1 MSTNCENC
9 KRLEKRVAELE
20 QRCMELEKR
29 NQELELLVRE
39 LLSRLNSNSSNSHK
53 PPSSDPP
60 QSNSGRFPSR
70 AKSKGRKHRP
80 GVARK
85 MLPPEKVT
93 QFITLQPDTC
103 CRCGQDISKVSPT
116 GDRVSQQL
124 DLPEEIPL
132 VVREFHRHVVTCPH
146 CQANTTA
153 CIPSEYSSRL
163 VGLKLAA
170 FISTLR
176 PKFHMS
182 VQQIQELLLL
192 LFGSTGQI
200 SEGTIVN
207 VETGTS
213 CAAASVY
220 REARDQIQK
229 ASSIWSDETGWF
241 HPGIRPWLWVATS
254 ENLSLFQ
261 LSLSRSSKALKH
273 LLGNYSGF
281 LTSDRWGSYSIY
293 PLQMR
298 QLCLSHL
305 IRDFQKVHD
314 RDLGAKK
321 LGAWGVREL
330 KNAMKIWKAYR
341 LGQISQKQLNLSVR
355 PIRSRFKILV
365 KCGLQSKDRFMV
377 ALCKSLKKKW
387 AAVWSFAKYPEK
399 VEPTNNRAERALRK
413 QVIWRKISQGN
424 KSLNGLTFAQRLM
437 TITTS
442 LAQQGRNVM
451 DFLETMLKNFR
462 AGLAPPK
469 LSLNHAA

>member
-1 MSTNCENC
+1 VSTNCENC
-9 KRLEKRVAELE
+9 KRLEKLVAELE
-20 QRCMELEKR
+20 KRC
-29 NQELELLVRE
+29 QDLELQVRE

-60 QSNSGRFPSR
+60 KSSSGGFPSR

-80 GVARK
+80 GVSRQ

-93 QFITLQPDTC
+93 QFITLQPETC
-103 CRCGQDISKVSPT
+103 CRCGFDISKIAPR

-124 DLPEEIPL
+124 DLPEEIQL
-132 VVREFHRHVVTCPH
+132 VIREFHRHVVTCPH
-146 CQANTTA
+146 CQSNTTA
-153 CIPSEYSSRL
+153 RIPPEYSAGL

-182 VQQIQELLLL
+182 VRLIQDLLTT
-192 LFGSTGQI
+192 LFGPTAKI

-207 VETGTS
+207 VEAGIS
-213 CAAASVY
+213 CAAAPVY
-220 REARDQIQK
+220 REVRDLIQT
-229 ASSIWSDETGWF
+229 SSSVWSDETGWF

-254 ENLSLFQ
+254 EDLSLFQ

-305 IRDFQKVHD
+305 IRDFQKAYD

-321 LGAWGVREL
+321 LGAWGVKEL
-330 KNAMKIWKAYR
+330 KKAMKLWKAYR

-365 KCGLQSKDRFMV
+365 KCGLRSKDKFMA

-387 AAVWSFAKYPEK
+387 SAIWSFAKYPEK

-413 QVIWRKISQGN
+413 HVIWRKISQGS

-442 LAQQGRNVM
+442 LAQQGRNVTN
-451 DFLETMLKNFR
+451 FIEIMLRNFR

-469 LSLNHAA
+469 LSLNTAA

>member
-1 MSTNCENC
+1 
-9 KRLEKRVAELE
+9 
-20 QRCMELEKR
+20 MELEKR

-103 CRCGQDISKVSPT
+103 CRCGHDISKVSPT

-153 CIPSEYSSRL
+153 SIPSEYSSRL

-261 LSLSRSSKALKH
+261 LSLSRSSK
-273 LLGNYSGF
+273 
-281 LTSDRWGSYSIY
+281 
-293 PLQMR
+293 
-298 QLCLSHL
+298 
-305 IRDFQKVHD
+305 
-314 RDLGAKK
+314 
-321 LGAWGVREL
+321 
-330 KNAMKIWKAYR
+330 KNV
-341 LGQISQKQLNLSVR
+341 L
-355 PIRSRFKILV
+355 
-365 KCGLQSKDRFMV
+365 
-377 ALCKSLKKKW
+377 
-387 AAVWSFAKYPEK
+387 
-399 VEPTNNRAERALRK
+399 
-413 QVIWRKISQGN
+413 
-424 KSLNGLTFAQRLM
+424 
-437 TITTS
+437 
-442 LAQQGRNVM
+442 
-451 DFLETMLKNFR
+451 
-462 AGLAPPK
+462 
-469 LSLNHAA
+469 

>member
-1 MSTNCENC
+1 VSTNCENC

-20 QRCMELEKR
+20 KRC
-29 NQELELLVRE
+29 QELELQVRE
-39 LLSRLNSNSSNSHK
+39 LLSRLNSNSTNSHK

-60 QSNSGRFPSR
+60 KSSSGGLPSR
-70 AKSKGRKHRP
+70 ARSKGRKHRP
-80 GVARK
+80 GVSRQ

-93 QFITLQPDTC
+93 QFVTLQPDTC
-103 CRCGQDISKVSPT
+103 SHCGFDISKISPT

-124 DLPEEIPL
+124 DLPEEIQL
-132 VVREFHRHVVTCPH
+132 VIREFHRHVVACPH
-146 CQANTTA
+146 CHANTTA
-153 CIPSEYSSRL
+153 TIPPEYSAGL
-163 VGLKLAA
+163 VGSKLAA

-182 VQQIQELLLL
+182 VRLIQELLIT
-192 LFGSTGQI
+192 LFGATAKI

-207 VETGTS
+207 VEAGTS

-220 REARDQIQK
+220 REVRDMMQK

-254 ENLSLFQ
+254 EDLSLFQ

-273 LLGNYSGF
+273 LIGDYSGF

-305 IRDFQKVHD
+305 IRDFQKAYD
-314 RDLGAKK
+314 RDLGARK
-321 LGAWGVREL
+321 LGAWGVKEL
-330 KNAMKIWKAYR
+330 KKAMKLWKAYR
-341 LGQISQKQLNLSVR
+341 IGQISQKQLNLAMR

-365 KCGLQSKDRFMV
+365 RCGLQSEDKFMV
-377 ALCKSLKKKW
+377 ALCKSLRKRW
-387 AAVWSFAKYPEK
+387 PAVWSFAKYPEK

-413 QVIWRKISQGN
+413 HVIWRKISQGS

-442 LAQQGRNVM
+442 LGQQGRNVM
-451 DFLETMLKNFR
+451 EFIETMLRNFR

-469 LSLNHAA
+469 LRLNTAA

>member
-1 MSTNCENC
+1 VSTTCENC

-20 QRCMELEKR
+20 QRCR
-29 NQELELLVRE
+29 ELELQVRE

-60 QSNSGRFPSR
+60 QSSSGRLPSR

-93 QFITLQPDTC
+93 QFITLQPEAC
-103 CRCGQDISKVSPT
+103 CRCGCDISKVAPT

-124 DLPEEIPL
+124 DLPEEIPMI
-132 VVREFHRHVVTCPH
+132 VREFHRHVVTCPH

-153 CIPSEYSSRL
+153 NIPAEYSSGL
-163 VGLKLAA
+163 VGLRLAA

-176 PKFHMS
+176 PKYHMS
-182 VQQIQELLLL
+182 VQLVQDLLIH
-192 LFGSTGQI
+192 LFGSTAQI
-200 SEGTIVN
+200 SEGTIIN

-254 ENLSLFQ
+254 EDLSLFQ

-305 IRDFQKVHD
+305 IRDFQKAHD

-321 LGAWGVREL
+321 LGAWGVKEL
-330 KNAMKIWKAYR
+330 KSAMKLWKAYR

-355 PIRSRFKILV
+355 PIRSRFKLLV
-365 KCGLQSKDRFMV
+365 KCGLRSKDRFMV

-413 QVIWRKISQGN
+413 HVIWRKISQGS

-442 LAQQGRNVM
+442 LAQQGRNAI
-451 DFLETMLKNFR
+451 DFIETMLRNFR

-469 LSLNHAA
+469 LSLNPAA

>member
-60 QSNSGRFPSR
+60 QSNSGGRPSR

-80 GVARK
+80 GVARE

-93 QFITLQPDTC
+93 QFIALQPEAC
-103 CRCGQDISKVSPT
+103 CHCGCDISKVSPT
-116 GDRVSQQL
+116 GDRVSQQI
-124 DLPEEIPL
+124 DLPEEINL
-132 VVREFHRHVVTCPH
+132 IVREFHRHVVTCPH
-146 CQANTTA
+146 CRTNTTA
-153 CIPSEYSSRL
+153 NLPSEYSHGL
-163 VGLKLAA
+163 VGQKLAA

-176 PKFHMS
+176 PEFHMS
-182 VQQIQELLLL
+182 VRQIQKLLLM
-192 LFGSTGQI
+192 LFGPIAKI

-207 VETGTS
+207 VESGTS
-213 CAAASVY
+213 RAAASVY

-254 ENLSLFQ
+254 EDLSLFQ

-293 PLQMR
+293 PLQKR

-305 IRDFQKVHD
+305 IRDFQKAHD

-321 LGAWGVREL
+321 LGAWGVKEL
-330 KNAMKIWKAYR
+330 KKAMKLWKAFR
-341 LGQISQKQLNLSVR
+341 LGQISQKQLNLAIR

-365 KCGLQSKDRFMV
+365 RCGLQSEDKFMV
-377 ALCKSLKKKW
+377 ALCKSLRKRW
-387 AAVWSFAKYPEK
+387 PAVWSFAKNPEK

-413 QVIWRKISQGN
+413 HVIWRKISQGS

-442 LAQQGRNVM
+442 LAQQGRNTM

-469 LSLNHAA
+469 LSLKHAA

>member
-1 MSTNCENC
+1 
-9 KRLEKRVAELE
+9 LEKRLAELE
-20 QRCMELEKR
+20 QRCVVLEKR

-60 QSNSGRFPSR
+60 QSNSGGRSSR

-80 GVARK
+80 GVARE

-93 QFITLQPDTC
+93 QFITLQPEAC
-103 CRCGQDISKVSPT
+103 CRCGCDISKVSPK
-116 GDRVSQQL
+116 GDRVSQQI
-124 DLPEEIPL
+124 DLPEEINL
-132 VVREFHRHVVTCPH
+132 IVREFHRHVVTCPH
-146 CQANTTA
+146 CRTNTTA
-153 CIPSEYSSRL
+153 NLPSEYSHGL
-163 VGLKLAA
+163 VGQKLAA

-176 PKFHMS
+176 PEFHMS
-182 VQQIQELLLL
+182 VRQIQKLLLM
-192 LFGSTGQI
+192 LFGPIAKI

-207 VETGTS
+207 VESGTS
-213 CAAASVY
+213 RAAASVY
-220 REARDQIQK
+220 GEARDQIQK
-229 ASSIWSDETGWF
+229 ASSIWTDETGWF

-254 ENLSLFQ
+254 EDLSLFQ

-293 PLQMR
+293 PLQKR

-305 IRDFQKVHD
+305 IRDFQKAHD
-314 RDLGAKK
+314 RDFGAKK
-321 LGAWGVREL
+321 LGAWGVKEL
-330 KNAMKIWKAYR
+330 KKAMKHWKAFR
-341 LGQISQKQLNLSVR
+341 LGQISQKQLNLAIR

-365 KCGLQSKDRFMV
+365 KCGLQSKDKFMV
-377 ALCKSLKKKW
+377 ALCKSLRKRW
-387 AAVWSFAKYPEK
+387 SAVWSFAKFPEK

-413 QVIWRKISQGN
+413 HVIWRKISQGS

-442 LAQQGRNVM
+442 LGQQGRNVM
-451 DFLETMLKNFR
+451 EFIETMLRNFR

-469 LSLNHAA
+469 LSLDYAA

>member
-1 MSTNCENC
+1 VSTNCENC

-20 QRCMELEKR
+20 QRCAELEKR
-29 NQELELLVRE
+29 NQELEALVKE
-39 LLSRLNSNSSNSHK
+39 LMSRLNSNSSNSHK

-60 QSNSGRFPSR
+60 QLNTGRSPCR

-93 QFITLQPDTC
+93 HFITLQPETC
-103 CRCGQDISKVSPT
+103 CRCGCDISKVAPT

-124 DLPEEIPL
+124 DLPEEVPL
-132 VVREFHRHVVTCPH
+132 IVREFHRHVVTCPH
-146 CQANTTA
+146 CQSNTTA
-153 CIPSEYSSRL
+153 IIPAEYSSGL
-163 VGLKLAA
+163 VGLRLAA

-182 VQQIQELLLL
+182 VRLIQDLLTT
-192 LFGSTGQI
+192 LFGSKAKM

-207 VETGTS
+207 VEAGTS
-213 CAAASVY
+213 CAAAPVY
-220 REARDQIQK
+220 REVHDQIQR
-229 ASSIWSDETGWF
+229 SPSIWSDETGWF
-241 HPGIRPWLWVATS
+241 HPEIRPWLWVATS
-254 ENLSLFQ
+254 EDLSLFHI
-261 LSLSRSSKALKH
+261 SLSRSSKALRH
-273 LLGNYSGF
+273 ILGNYSGF

-293 PLQMR
+293 PLQKR

-305 IRDFQKVHD
+305 IRDFQKAHD

-321 LGAWGVREL
+321 LGAWGVKEL
-330 KNAMKIWKAYR
+330 KKAMRFWKAYR
-341 LGQISQKQLNLSVR
+341 NGQISKKLLNLSLR

-365 KCGLQSKDRFMV
+365 KCGLRSKDRFMV

-387 AAVWSFAKYPEK
+387 AAIWAFAKYPEK

-413 QVIWRKISQGN
+413 HVIWRKISQGS

-437 TITTS
+437 TITAS
-442 LAQQGRNVM
+442 LAQQGRNTM
-451 DFLETMLKNFR
+451 DFLETMLRNFR

-469 LSLNHAA
+469 LSLNPAA